1 MAVKGGT
8 DMKRFVTFLL
18 ALILVACLGIT
29 AFADGTVTYDGASRK
44 FIFAPGTEESPTNL
58 FADFNQVMPG
68 DTLTDTITVKNNT
81 SNRVKVKLY
90 IRALGAQ
97 EGSEDFL
104 SQLKLTVKQKEET
117 VLFEAPADQTAQL
130 TDWVYL
136 GTLYSGGETTLDIQ
150 LDVPITLGDEYQKA
164 VGYFDWQFKVEE
176 RPVQPSDPTPD
187 TGDDSNLLLY
197 VGLLV
202 VSLAAIFVLLIAT
215 KRKKQT
221 SQD

>member
-1 MAVKGGT
+1 
-8 DMKRFVTFLL
+8 
-18 ALILVACLGIT
+18 
-29 AFADGTVTYDGASRK
+29 
-44 FIFAPGTEESPTNL
+44 
-58 FADFNQVMPG
+58 MPG
-68 DTLTDTITVKNNT
+68 DSLTDTITVKNNT

-164 VGYFDWQFKVEE
+164 VGYLDWQFKVEE
-176 RPVQPSDPTPD
+176 RPVQPSDPKPD

-197 VGLLV
+197 IGLLV

-215 KRKKQT
+215 KRRKQT

>member
-176 RPVQPSDPTPD
+176 RPVQPSDPKPD

-197 VGLLV
+197 IGLLV
-202 VSLAAIFVLLIAT
+202 VSLAAMFVLLIAT
-215 KRKKQT
+215 KRRKQT